1 MRERADALGRDPAQ
15 GRPSHLSARGGDT
28 AARQTWRASQT
39 HGGWLWRVGDRLD
52 RPGVAPWL
60 LLGPCLGYLALFA
73 IYPLFYSLRLS
84 LTDLASAQGSGHWVG
99 LKNFHDLL
107 VDGFFWSA
115 ALNSAI
121 MVAASVAIQ
130 IVLGVAL
137 AMFFF
142 SVELRGAAI
151 VRGIL
156 VLPMLITPIVVGVMW
171 RALLNP
177 DWGLV
182 NWAIDALGFDPPN
195 WLGSIGMA
203 MKTLIL
209 VDVWQWTPFVFVIVF
224 SRLQVLPH
232 DVFEAAQLDGAGR
245 LATFRYVTLPLLM
258 PAIVF
263 AAIFRAVDAFR
274 SFDLIYGLSYGGPA
288 RSTTTLSFFT
298 FQNGFQFQNYGYAA
312 ASAYVMLFILAAG
325 TTMLLRYVRLRPGDA
340 R

>member
-1 MRERADALGRDPAQ
+1 MRERAENVGGHPPQ
-15 GRPSHLSARGGDT
+15 GWSSNLRRSGAYKNATD
-28 AARQTWRASQT
+28 W
-39 HGGWLWRVGDRLD
+39 LD
-52 RPGVAPWL
+52 RPGTAVWL
-60 LLGPCLGYLALFA
+60 LLGPCLLYLVAFA

-84 LTDLASAQGSGHWVG
+84 FTDLTAAGGTGRWVG
-99 LKNFHDLL
+99 LTNYRDLL
-107 VDGFFWSA
+107 VDPLFWNA
-115 ALNSAI
+115 VLNSAV

-137 AMFFF
+137 ALFF
-142 SVELRGAAI
+142 SLNLRGASI

-156 VLPMLITPIVVGVMW
+156 VLPMLMTPIVVGVMW

-182 NWAIDALGFDPPN
+182 NWAIAQLGFEPPN
-195 WLGSIGMA
+195 WLGSIAMA
-203 MKTLIL
+203 MRTLVM

-224 SRLQVLPH
+224 ARLQALPQ
-232 DVFEAAQLDGAGR
+232 DVFEAVQIDGAGR
-245 LATFRYVTLPLLM
+245 FATFRYVTLPLLM

-263 AAIFRAVDAFR
+263 AGVFRAVDAFR

-288 RSTTTLSFFT
+288 RTTTTLSFFT

-312 ASAYVMLFILAAG
+312 ASAYMMLLILIAG
-325 TTMLLRYVRLRPGDA
+325 TTVLLRYVRLRPGDA